1 MVNFILVSPCIFHS
15 SLFIKHRQNALHF
28 YFYYVLI
35 DPYICF
41 GLCKKTIIRGF
52 KLNIMVLILTRYF
65 TGHNI
70 QNQEQITARDVD
82 VTQ

>member
-1 MVNFILVSPCIFHS
+1 MTFESNVSTY
-15 SLFIKHRQNALHF
+15 K
-28 YFYYVLI
+28 V
-35 DPYICF
+35 
-41 GLCKKTIIRGF
+41 
-52 KLNIMVLILTRYF
+52 ILTSLTEYYGSDTHYF